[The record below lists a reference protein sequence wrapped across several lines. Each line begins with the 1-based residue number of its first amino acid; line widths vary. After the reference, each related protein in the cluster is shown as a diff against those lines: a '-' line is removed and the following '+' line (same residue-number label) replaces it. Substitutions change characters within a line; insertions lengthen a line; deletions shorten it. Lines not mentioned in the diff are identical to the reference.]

1 MWILC
6 RFNACIQTKKKLGRD
21 LDYFFNNCSRS
32 FTKGYRRAHYR
43 PFLTRNPA
51 LSSLSLKALGVKM
64 VESKPS
70 HWCDPG
76 TRHVRI
82 DSVDMKRNKKRQR
95 TCYDNYPLALTKKNT
110 HEFSRHRS
118 FSQFPKPRFVAI
130 YRYGNVYHVCC
141 NLSPKGCLPSE

>member
-1 MWILC
+1 MWISC

-32 FTKGYRRAHYR
+32 FTKCYRRANYR
-43 PFLTRNPA
+43 PFLTSNPA

-64 VESKPS
+64 AGSTQS

-82 DSVDMKRNKKRQR
+82 DSVDTKRNKKRER
-95 TCYDNYPLALTKKNT
+95 KCYDNYPLALKEWILTNSQVIT
-110 HEFSRHRS
+110 H
-118 FSQFPKPRFVAI
+118 FSQLHKPRFVAI

-141 NLSPKGCLPSE
+141 NLSPKECLPSE